1 MKARLEF
8 DLNDRDD
15 SFAHFRSIKSTD
27 MACVLFQIAYNLKK
41 RVTRRLESDHQER
54 SEFDGVDEVF
64 SDIHDLFDEYDI
76 NIDELIE

>member
-15 SFAHFRSIKSTD
+15 VFAHNRCVKSID
-27 MACVLFQIAYNLKK
+27 MASVLFQIAYNLKK
-41 RVTRRLESDHQER
+41 RVTRRLESEPKER
-54 SEFDGVDEVF
+54 NEFDGVDEVF
-64 SDIHDLFDEYDI
+64 SDIHDLLEEYGI